1 LVYLWLIDRKK
12 LKTKPEDLLPKV
24 RQTFLSML
32 INIFKKYQDFLDE
45 TKYEDPNIDHYF
57 DKAKFL
63 ESQKKEYREFITQF
77 METQIF
83 QRFLYKRVNPQTT
96 EDILQNK
103 YFDESI
109 IAASYSSDP
118 FKVYIII

>member
-1 LVYLWLIDRKK
+1 MVYLWLIDRKK

>member
-1 LVYLWLIDRKK
+1 MGMFVG
-12 LKTKPEDLLPKV
+12 
-24 RQTFLSML
+24 M
-32 INIFKKYQDFLDE
+32 FKQYQEFLDE

-57 DKAKFL
+57 SKAKFL
-63 ESQKKEYREFITQF
+63 ESQKKEYRDFITQF

-103 YFDESI
+103 YFDEH
-109 IAASYSSDP
+109 IAAISHSSGS
-118 FKVYIII
+118 FKVQLCSPLEHSFRK